1 MMILTKEELLEID
14 GGAIRFSGVLVKETL
29 KCFNFVLELG
39 RNLGSAIRRYKDNN
53 LCKIM

>member
-1 MMILTKEELLEID
+1 MILTKEELLEID